1 MRHALIPVR
10 LFQESRAASA
20 PARQV
25 ADALPDPKPVSE
37 PRPRR
42 VASLFA
48 RARARARTLGLGAES
63 PGGGA

>member
-10 LFQESRAASA
+10 LFQETRTAAT

-25 ADALPDPKPVSE
+25 ADAPPDPKPVTK